1 VLWLCTEVSAL
12 VMHLAEGGFKIING
26 PPKMG
31 KGPVSNEKELE
42 SSNEASQPQPTQAG
56 RIETCQEAIKEAMR
70 CLGNGDKDCV
80 TRLIEEL
87 IKANCHDGRLIGKEI
102 ADGVRDIVHELWLV
116 SNHEEE
122 CRLLRI
128 LRDLG
133 VSRNWVKDTLG
144 VNTKRLNN
152 WLIRCSIDLKGRAKR
167 SEVVKRI
174 EDLLRRLGW
183 SEVKMCEEMFR
194 FININV
200 DEFRRR
206 GIEPCSWLGL
216 KSLRDLR
223 RPYWLGLKD
232 SDLVIGKYKMK
243 VKLTLNTTNAIDAI
257 FFLTLLNAVKALSL
271 EIVWIKMPAAKYVYM
286 PIALS
291 YYVYL
296 DIDEWPWPIELS
308 AYELEKTLN
317 GFNDEE
323 LSEYIAGKIDGDGSI
338 LVSKDK
344 EGCLRAIVRITACK
358 GCPKRTNL
366 DVLKEMIAK
375 RFGIIGHIN
384 PTAEKINLVFNGE
397 SAIRLLRRIMKYIH
411 HPLRR
416 LRAELILAY
425 YEGRIDRGTFEKL
438 YKMTEYE
445 YGGPDVKRNN
455 ALEAT
460 IQAAPQTRTHGG
472 IKHKPKN

>member
-1 VLWLCTEVSAL
+1 
-12 VMHLAEGGFKIING
+12 MHLAEGGFKING
-26 PPKMG
+26 SPKMG
-31 KGPVSNEKELE
+31 KGLMESEESLK
-42 SSNEASQPQPTQAG
+42 SSNEASLPQPTQAG
-56 RIETCQEAIKEAMR
+56 RIEMCREMIEEAMR
-70 CLGNGDKDCV
+70 CLGNNDKDCV
-80 TRLIEEL
+80 MRLIEEL
-87 IKANCHDGRLIGKEI
+87 IKADCHDGRLIGKEI
-102 ADGVRDIVHELWLV
+102 ADGVRGIVHELWLR
-116 SNHEEE
+116 SDYKCR

-128 LRDLG
+128 LRDFN
-133 VSRNWVKDTLG
+133 VSKRWVRDALHTDARTL
-144 VNTKRLNN
+144 NT
-152 WLIRCSIDLKGRAKR
+152 WFVRCGIDWENRMVR
-167 SEVVKRI
+167 SNVVKVI
-174 EDLLRRLGW
+174 EGLLREKFGW
-183 SEVKMCEEMFR
+183 SETRMCEELWR
-194 FININV
+194 FIGVDV
-200 DEFRRR
+200 DEFRRH
-206 GIEPCSWLGL
+206 GIEPCIWLKGL
-216 KSLRDLR
+216 EGLSDLR
-223 RPYWLGLKD
+223 RPYWLGLAR
-232 SDLVIGKYKMK
+232 SDMSIEKYNRGLRLALVTTNSVDAVFFPVLLSM
-243 VKLTLNTTNAIDAI
+243 VKLPSLNVNQENIPT
-257 FFLTLLNAVKALSL
+257 
-271 EIVWIKMPAAKYVYM
+271 AKY
-286 PIALS
+286 IHNSFNLS
-291 YYVYL
+291 YSIYL
-296 DIDEWPWPIELS
+296 DVDEWPWPIELS

-317 GFNDEE
+317 GFSDEG
-323 LSEYIAGKIDGDGSI
+323 LAEYIAGKIDGDGSI

-460 IQAAPQTRTHGG
+460 TRAAPQTHTHGG
-472 IKHKPKN
+472 